1 MKKYLFVACV
11 LWACTGEAQKVVLS
25 PSEFQSK
32 LKDTPDA
39 ILLDVRRPEEIAV
52 ERLENSRSIVFDDSF
67 ETKLD
72 DLEQKPLF
80 VYCASG
86 KRSAKAAA
94 ILRGKGYKNVYELEG
109 GLGAWFN
116 SGPDAAIKSFSFQAK
131 DE

>member
-1 MKKYLFVACV
+1 MKRYLFVLSALLACS
-11 LWACTGEAQKVVLS
+11 TETEQVVLS
-25 PSEFQSK
+25 PTEFQSK

-52 ERLENSRSIVFDDSF
+52 ERIENSRSIVFDDNF
-67 ETKLD
+67 ETKLTE
-72 DLEQKPLF
+72 LEQKPLF

-109 GLGAWFN
+109 GLGAWKEA
-116 SGPDAAIKSFSFQAK
+116 GLTLDQAQQ
-131 DE
+131 

>member
-1 MKKYLFVACV
+1 MKRYLFVLSALLACSSG
-11 LWACTGEAQKVVLS
+11 TEQVVLS
-25 PSEFQSK
+25 PTEFQSK

-52 ERLENSRSIVFDDSF
+52 ERLENSQSIVFDDSF

-72 DLEQKPLF
+72 DLEKKPLF

-109 GLGAWFN
+109 GLGSWKEA
-116 SGPDAAIKSFSFQAK
+116 GLTLDQAQQ
-131 DE
+131 

>member
-1 MKKYLFVACV
+1 MKRYLFVLGI
-11 LWACTGEAQKVVLS
+11 LWACSAETEQVVLS
-25 PSEFQSK
+25 PTEFQSK

-39 ILLDVRRPEEIAV
+39 ILLDVRRPEEIAI
-52 ERLENSRSIVFDDSF
+52 ERLENSQSIVFDDSF

-86 KRSAKAAA
+86 KRSAKAAS

-109 GLGAWFN
+109 GLGAWKEA
-116 SGPDAAIKSFSFQAK
+116 GLTLDQTQQ
-131 DE
+131 

>member
-1 MKKYLFVACV
+1 MKKYLFVLSI
-11 LWACTGEAQKVVLS
+11 LWACAAETEQVVLS
-25 PSEFQSK
+25 PAEFQSK
-32 LKDTPDA
+32 LRDTPDA

-52 ERLENSRSIVFDDSF
+52 ERLENSLSIVFDDSF

-94 ILRGKGYKNVYELEG
+94 ILRKKGYKNVYELEG
-109 GLGAWFN
+109 GLGAWKEA
-116 SGPDAAIKSFSFQAK
+116 GLPLDQAQQ
-131 DE
+131 

>member
-1 MKKYLFVACV
+1 MKRYLFVLSALLACS
-11 LWACTGEAQKVVLS
+11 TETEQVVLS
-25 PSEFQSK
+25 PTEFQSK

-39 ILLDVRRPEEIAV
+39 ILLDVRRLEEIAI
-52 ERLENSRSIVFDDSF
+52 ERLENSQSIVFDDSF

-94 ILRGKGYKNVYELEG
+94 ILRSKGYKNVYELEG
-109 GLGAWFN
+109 GLGAWKEA
-116 SGPDAAIKSFSFQAK
+116 GLTLDQTQQ
-131 DE
+131 

>member
-1 MKKYLFVACV
+1 MKKYLFVLSI
-11 LWACTGEAQKVVLS
+11 LWACAAETEQVVLS
-25 PSEFQSK
+25 PAEFQSK
-32 LKDTPDA
+32 LRDTPDA

-52 ERLENSRSIVFDDSF
+52 ERLENSLSIVFDDSF

-94 ILRGKGYKNVYELEG
+94 ILRGKGYKHVYELEG
-109 GLGAWFN
+109 GLGAWKEA
-116 SGPDAAIKSFSFQAK
+116 GLTLDQTQQ
-131 DE
+131 

>member
-1 MKKYLFVACV
+1 MKRYLFVFSALLACSSG
-11 LWACTGEAQKVVLS
+11 TEQVVLS
-25 PSEFQSK
+25 PTEFQSK
-32 LKDTPDA
+32 LKDTPEA

-52 ERLENSRSIVFDDSF
+52 ERLENSQSIVFDDSF

-109 GLGAWFN
+109 GLGAWKEA
-116 SGPDAAIKSFSFQAK
+116 GLTLDQAQQ
-131 DE
+131 

>member
-1 MKKYLFVACV
+1 MKKYFFVVCV
-11 LWACTGEAQKVVLS
+11 LWACTGETQKVVLS
-25 PSEFQSK
+25 PTEFQLK

-52 ERLENSRSIVFDDSF
+52 ERLENSQSIVFDDSF

-109 GLGAWFN
+109 GLGAWK
-116 SGPDAAIKSFSFQAK
+116 DAGLTLDQSQQ
-131 DE
+131 

>member
-1 MKKYLFVACV
+1 MKKYFFVVCV
-11 LWACTGEAQKVVLS
+11 LWACTGETQKVVLS
-25 PSEFQSK
+25 PTEFQLK
-32 LKDTPDA
+32 LKDTPGA
-39 ILLDVRRPEEIAV
+39 ILLDVRRPDEIAV
-52 ERLENSRSIVFDDSF
+52 ERLENSQSIVFDDSF

-109 GLGAWFN
+109 GLGAWK
-116 SGPDAAIKSFSFQAK
+116 DAGLTLDQSQQ
-131 DE
+131 

>member
-1 MKKYLFVACV
+1 MKRYLFVLGLLCACS
-11 LWACTGEAQKVVLS
+11 TETEQVVLS
-25 PSEFQSK
+25 PTEFQSK

-39 ILLDVRRPEEIAV
+39 ILLDVRRPEEIAI
-52 ERLENSRSIVFDDSF
+52 ERLENSQSIVFDDSF
-67 ETKLD
+67 ETKLN

-109 GLGAWFN
+109 GLGAWKEA
-116 SGPDAAIKSFSFQAK
+116 GLTLDQAQQ
-131 DE
+131 